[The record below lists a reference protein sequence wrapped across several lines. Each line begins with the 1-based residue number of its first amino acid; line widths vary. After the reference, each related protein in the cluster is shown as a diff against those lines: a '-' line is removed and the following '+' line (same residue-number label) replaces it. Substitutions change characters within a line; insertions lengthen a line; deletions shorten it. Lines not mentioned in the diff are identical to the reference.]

1 MPATVDVDTTSGLAT
16 LVYQVARSNDVVTIT
31 PIDITTSAGLNS
43 LANGLIA
50 GALVKVYG
58 VPRADGTLKAY
69 VLAYYTGTT
78 MPTE

>member
-1 MPATVDVDTTSGLAT
+1 
-16 LVYQVARSNDVVTIT
+16 
-31 PIDITTSAGLNS
+31 
-43 LANGLIA
+43 
-50 GALVKVYG
+50 